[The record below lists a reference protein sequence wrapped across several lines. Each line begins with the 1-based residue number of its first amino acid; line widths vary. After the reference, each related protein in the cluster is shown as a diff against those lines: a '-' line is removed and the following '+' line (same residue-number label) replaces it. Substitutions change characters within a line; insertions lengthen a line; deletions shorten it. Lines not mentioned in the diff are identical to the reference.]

1 MSEDALADEIRHAVE
16 APSTR
21 IVVVGGGVA
30 GLVVAREC
38 ARPGFAVTL
47 LEASGRVGGSVAPL
61 ELDGLTLDAGAESF
75 ATRGG
80 HVAALLESLGLSDD
94 VVQPNA
100 AGAWVRHGSR
110 SVPLPKAGLLGI
122 PSSPLARDVVAAI
135 GRRGAF
141 RAYLDRLKP
150 VLKIGQE
157 KRLGALVRQRMGDK
171 VLDLL
176 VAPVVT
182 GVYSASPD
190 DLDVDV
196 VAPGLNA
203 ALTRLGSLSGA
214 VGELRSTA
222 KAGSA
227 VGHRGPATPDDA
239 FARSFNSLG
248 QLALQGVQ
256 VSARATD
263 LSTGAVLFSV
273 DDHVVMPTASIGK
286 VLLLV
291 EVAAR
296 LESGQLSPLVQLDRL
311 PQDAAGDSGI
321 WQHLQVPALPVADLA
336 ALVGASSD
344 NLATNVLLR
353 RVGLEAVSAR
363 TEALGLTRTGL
374 LDLARDHRGPDD
386 APQLS
391 VGSANELTWLFSAL
405 ARGEVVDAA
414 TSQRVISWL
423 SLNSDFSLVSS
434 AFGLDPHSHRHAEH
448 GILLVNKTGIDAGV
462 RSEVGVLRGPNAG
475 VTYAVSTYFDD
486 TELPERL
493 AVIEGMRTVG
503 IDLLE
508 YVF

>member
-1 MSEDALADEIRHAVE
+1 MQTQESERRRRHA
-16 APSTR
+16 P
-21 IVVVGGGVA
+21 
-30 GLVVAREC
+30 ARR
-38 ARPGFAVTL
+38 AR
-47 LEASGRVGGSVAPL
+47 
-61 ELDGLTLDAGAESF
+61 
-75 ATRGG
+75 
-80 HVAALLESLGLSDD
+80 H
-94 VVQPNA
+94 
-100 AGAWVRHGSR
+100 
-110 SVPLPKAGLLGI
+110 
-122 PSSPLARDVVAAI
+122 
-135 GRRGAF
+135 RGA
-141 RAYLDRLKP
+141 
-150 VLKIGQE
+150 
-157 KRLGALVRQRMGDK
+157 
-171 VLDLL
+171 
-176 VAPVVT
+176 
-182 GVYSASPD
+182 
-190 DLDVDV
+190 
-196 VAPGLNA
+196 A
-203 ALTRLGSLSGA
+203 A
-214 VGELRSTA
+214 
-222 KAGSA
+222 
-227 VGHRGPATPDDA
+227 PDDA

-248 QLALQGVQ
+248 QLALHGVQ

>member
-1 MSEDALADEIRHAVE
+1 MRRRSATHVAPDRGSIDPTRVRGDRAHPKNARRRDPNHVTMQTQESERRRRHA
-16 APSTR
+16 T
-21 IVVVGGGVA
+21 
-30 GLVVAREC
+30 ARR
-38 ARPGFAVTL
+38 AR
-47 LEASGRVGGSVAPL
+47 
-61 ELDGLTLDAGAESF
+61 
-75 ATRGG
+75 
-80 HVAALLESLGLSDD
+80 
-94 VVQPNA
+94 
-100 AGAWVRHGSR
+100 
-110 SVPLPKAGLLGI
+110 
-122 PSSPLARDVVAAI
+122 
-135 GRRGAF
+135 
-141 RAYLDRLKP
+141 
-150 VLKIGQE
+150 
-157 KRLGALVRQRMGDK
+157 
-171 VLDLL
+171 
-176 VAPVVT
+176 
-182 GVYSASPD
+182 
-190 DLDVDV
+190 
-196 VAPGLNA
+196 
-203 ALTRLGSLSGA
+203 
-214 VGELRSTA
+214 
-222 KAGSA
+222 
-227 VGHRGPATPDDA
+227 HRGPAAPDDA